1 MKILYFS
8 VFLLVVLSAC
18 TVSPWERGNLAKQE
32 MSITPNPQQAAL
44 MEHAFESK
52 EASSGGMMGSGGG
65 CGCN

>member
-18 TVSPWERGNLAKQE
+18 TVSPWERGHLAKQE

-44 MEHAFESK
+44 MEHVFDSK